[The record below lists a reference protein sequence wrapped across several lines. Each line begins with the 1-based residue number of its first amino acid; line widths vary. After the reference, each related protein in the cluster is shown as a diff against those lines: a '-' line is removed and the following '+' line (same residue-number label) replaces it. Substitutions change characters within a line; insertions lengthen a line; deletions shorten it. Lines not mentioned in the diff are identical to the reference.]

1 MEENHTNLS
10 EPAAPEAPGASPAVA
25 TAISE
30 PDAPTAASTATAPE
44 APEAPAPAEAGFIHL
59 HVHTRYSILD
69 GACEIGQLLK
79 KAKDLNMNAM
89 AITDHGNMYGVM
101 EFVAKAKANGIK
113 PIVGCEVYVA
123 PKSRLEKLGREERSS
138 YHLILLAKN
147 AVGYHNLVKLCS
159 LSQRKEAF
167 YYKPR
172 IDHELLEKY
181 HEGLICCSACLAG
194 EVPQAILSGQE
205 ELLKENIRFHQSLFG
220 QDYYF
225 EMQNHGH
232 EEQAVVNARLE
243 QLAAEYGIK
252 CIASNDVH
260 FVNADDY
267 EAHRILICLNTGK
280 KINEDTKLLYTG
292 QEYLKSAGEMAALF
306 PGHPE
311 YLENTREIVD
321 KIEEFELEHAPLM
334 PHFPLPEPFTS
345 DMDYLRHLTYEGA
358 KKRYGENFRENETLR
373 ERIDFELST
382 IEGMGFP
389 GYFLIVWDFI
399 RAARE
404 MGVLVGPGRGSA
416 AGSALAYCLGITNI
430 DPIKYDLLF
439 ERFLNPARISLPDI
453 DVDFDDVGREKVIKY
468 VVDKY
473 GSERVSQII
482 TYGSMAAKSAIKD
495 VARVLD
501 LPLPESNRLA
511 KLVPDT
517 PGVNL
522 NKDFKTFADL
532 KKKPSLSE
540 EEKEKLGKVQYVAL
554 LQEEM
559 ENSPD
564 PLVRDTIRFALKLEG
579 CIRSVGVHACG
590 MIIAPEDIIEYVPTG
605 VAKDSEMPVTQYEG
619 AYVESVGLIK
629 MDFLGLRTLTIIK
642 DALDN
647 IKLRHGIDIDIEAI
661 PLDDKLTYDLFSRGD
676 TNGIFQFES
685 DGMKKYMREL
695 KPNRLED
702 IIAMNALYRPGPM
715 DYIPQFIRR
724 KEGSEEIKYDLP
736 EMEEYLKDT
745 YGVTVYQEQV
755 MLLSQKLA
763 GFTKGDADTLRKA
776 MGKKKKDVLD
786 KMKTKFMDGC
796 EEHRLDRKTCD
807 KIWTDWE
814 AFASYAFNKSHATC
828 YAWIAYQTAY
838 LKAHYPAEFMAAVL
852 TNNLNAIEKISFYME
867 ECRRMKIDL
876 LGPDINES
884 QANFTVNAAGA
895 IRFGLCAVKNVG
907 ANVVETLVAE
917 REATGPFENIFDF
930 VKRGSFKNLNKRCM
944 ESLVKAGAFDSF
956 GTPIRSAYFHQRPHD
971 DRNFIDQLIQY
982 ASQYQKNLASAQTSL
997 FGEFEAA
1004 EDNNSGVGFDIPEVE
1019 PWSMIEQ
1026 AKNEKEV
1033 TGFYI
1038 SDHPLN
1044 QYKFE
1049 IEQLTTVS
1057 VAQLKTLPPNWAN
1070 RTLRFGFMVTNA
1082 FHGTTKTGKPYGKIT
1097 IEDFDDSYEW
1107 AFFGEPYL
1115 KFKHLFNVGDFL
1127 FAQAVVKPRW
1137 GRDMD
1142 NLEVSATNMM
1152 PLSDALDYFA
1162 KSVEIDLGLSY
1173 ITPSLTQTLQE
1184 LLKKHLVKSKKETS
1198 EGASVQF
1205 RVRSEGLTLNMPVKA
1220 GRVRVSDFV
1229 QALREADLS
1238 GLDYKVKK

>member
-1 MEENHTNLS
+1 MEEPQNL
-10 EPAAPEAPGASPAVA
+10 PES
-25 TAISE
+25 
-30 PDAPTAASTATAPE
+30 
-44 APEAPAPAEAGFIHL
+44 APEAPAAVFTHL

-69 GACEIGQLLK
+69 GACEIGALLK
-79 KAKDLNMNAM
+79 KAKSLNMNAM

-101 EFVAKAKANGIK
+101 EFVAKAKSNGIK

-123 PKSRLEKLGREERSS
+123 PKSRFEKSGREERSS

-147 AVGYHNLVKLCS
+147 ATGYHNLVKLCS

-172 IDHELLEKY
+172 IDHALLEQY

-220 QDYYF
+220 DDYYF
-225 EMQNHGH
+225 EMQRHGH
-232 EEQAVVNARLE
+232 EEQQIVNARLE
-243 QLAAEYGIK
+243 QLAAEYNIK

-280 KINEDTKLLYTG
+280 KINEETKLLYTG
-292 QEYLKSAGEMAALF
+292 QEYLKSADEIAALF

-311 YLENTREIVD
+311 YLANTQEIVD
-321 KIEEFELEHAPLM
+321 KIEAFDLEHAPLM

-358 KKRYGENFRENETLR
+358 KKRYGENFRDNETLR

-468 VVDKY
+468 VVEKY

-517 PGVNL
+517 PGINL
-522 NKDFKTFADL
+522 PKAFKEVPEL
-532 KKKPSLSE
+532 Q
-540 EEKEKLGKVQYVAL
+540 KE
-554 LQEEM
+554 M
-559 ENSPD
+559 DENPN
-564 PLVRDTIRFALKLEG
+564 PLVRDTLRYAIKLEG

-642 DALDN
+642 GALDN

-685 DGMKKYMREL
+685 EGMKKYMREL

-715 DYIPQFIRR
+715 DYIPTFIKR
-724 KEGSEEIKYDLP
+724 KSGQEPIEYDLP
-736 EMEEYLKDT
+736 EMEEYLKGT

-763 GFTKGDADTLRKA
+763 GFSKGDADTLRKA

-786 KMKTKFMDGC
+786 KMKGQFMNGC
-796 EEHRLDRKTCD
+796 AEHQLEQKTCE

-838 LKAHYPAEFMAAVL
+838 LKAHYPAEFMASVL
-852 TNNLNAIEKISFYME
+852 TNNLSAIDKISFYME
-867 ECRRMKIDL
+867 ECKRMKIDL

-884 QANFTVNAAGA
+884 QANFTVNAQGA

-907 ANVVETLVAE
+907 ANVVEALVAE
-917 REATGPFENIFDF
+917 RETNGTFQNIFDF
-930 VKRGSFKNLNKRCM
+930 VKRASFKNLNKRCM

-956 GTPIRSAYFHQRPHD
+956 GTPDRAAYFYQRPHD

-997 FGEFEAA
+997 FGAFEEA
-1004 EDNNSGVGFDIPEVE
+1004 EGDTGGAGAGLDIPETE
-1019 PWSMIEQ
+1019 PWSMIEK

-1049 IEQLTTVS
+1049 IDQLTTVS
-1057 VAQLKTLPPNWAN
+1057 VAQLKDIPANWAN
-1070 RTLRFGFMVTNA
+1070 RTLRLGFMVTGA
-1082 FHGTTKTGKPYGKIT
+1082 FHGTTKTGKAYGKIT

-1115 KFKHLFNVGDFL
+1115 KYKHLFNVGDFL
-1127 FAQAVVKPRW
+1127 FAQATVKPRW

-1142 NLEVSATNMM
+1142 NLEVAATHMM
-1152 PLSDALDYFA
+1152 PLGDALDYYA
-1162 KSVEIDLGLSY
+1162 KSVEIDLGLPY
-1173 ITPSLTQTLQE
+1173 ITPQMTQAFQE

-1198 EGASVQF
+1198 DSNGASVQF
-1205 RVRSEGLTLNMPVKA
+1205 HVRNGDMALNMPVRA
-1220 GRVRVSDFV
+1220 GRVRVSEFV
-1229 QALREADLS
+1229 QALKAADLPS
-1238 GLDYKVKK
+1238 VDCRIMK

>member
-1 MEENHTNLS
+1 M
-10 EPAAPEAPGASPAVA
+10 PYFA
-25 TAISE
+25 
-30 PDAPTAASTATAPE
+30 
-44 APEAPAPAEAGFIHL
+44 HL
-59 HVHTRYSILD
+59 HLHTLYSVLD
-69 GACEIGQLLK
+69 GACKIPALMER
-79 KAKDLNMNAM
+79 AKEYGMDAV

-101 EFVAKAKANGIK
+101 EFVTEAKKAGIK

-123 PKSRLEKLGREERSS
+123 PKSRLEKTGREERSS

-181 HEGLICCSACLAG
+181 HEGLVCCSACLAG

-220 QDYYF
+220 EDYYF
-225 EMQNHGH
+225 EMQRHGH
-232 EEQAVVNARLE
+232 EEQQIVNARLK
-243 QLAAEYGIK
+243 QLAAEYNIK

-267 EAHRILICLNTGK
+267 EAHKILICLNTGK
-280 KINEDTKLLYTG
+280 KLNEETKMLYTG
-292 QEYLKSAGEMAALF
+292 QEYFKSADEMAALF
-306 PGHPE
+306 PEHPE
-311 YLENTREIVD
+311 YLENTREIVE
-321 KIEEFELEHAPLM
+321 KIEAFELEHAPLM

-358 KKRYGENFRENETLR
+358 KKRYGENFRENEALR

-468 VVDKY
+468 VVEKY

-482 TYGSMAAKSAIKD
+482 TYGTMAAKSAIKD

-517 PGVNL
+517 PGTNL
-522 NKDFKTFADL
+522 NKDIKTFL
-532 KKKPSLSE
+532 KFKDKTNL
-540 EEKEKLGKVQYVAL
+540 EKDDREKFDKAKYIAL

-559 ENSPD
+559 EKNPN
-564 PLVRDTIRFALKLEG
+564 PLVRNTLRFAFKLEG

-619 AYVESVGLIK
+619 SYVESVGLIK
-629 MDFLGLRTLTIIK
+629 MDFLGLKTLTIIK
-642 DALDN
+642 GALDN

-661 PLDDKLTYDLFSRGD
+661 PLDDKPTYELFSRGD

-685 DGMKKYMREL
+685 EGMKKYMREL

-724 KEGSEEIKYDLP
+724 KEGKEEIQYDLP

-786 KMKTKFMDGC
+786 KMKTKFISGC
-796 EEHRLDRKTCD
+796 EEHQLDEKVCD
-807 KIWTDWE
+807 KVWTDWE

-852 TNNLNAIEKISFYME
+852 TNNLNAIDKISFYMD
-867 ECRRMKIDL
+867 ECKHMGIKL
-876 LGPDINES
+876 LLPDINES
-884 QANFTVNAAGA
+884 MGFFTVNKEGA
-895 IRFGLCAVKNVG
+895 VRFGLSGIKNVG
-907 ANVVETLVAE
+907 TNVVDELIKE
-917 REATGPFENIFDF
+917 REEKGPFKDVLDF
-930 VKRGSFKNLNKRCM
+930 VTRVNLRSMNRRCM
-944 ESLVKAGAFDSF
+944 EALVMAGAFDSF
-956 GTPIRSAYFHQRPHD
+956 NLTRSVF
-971 DRNFIDQLIQY
+971 F
-982 ASQYQKNLASAQTSL
+982 YQKPGENQTFTEKLLQYGANVQRNQSSTQTDL
-997 FGEFEAA
+997 FG
-1004 EDNNSGVGFDIPEVE
+1004 NSMESVASTIDIPNVE
-1019 PWSMIEQ
+1019 PWSQ
-1026 AKNEKEV
+1026 
-1033 TGFYI
+1033 
-1038 SDHPLN
+1038 
-1044 QYKFE
+1044 
-1049 IEQLTTVS
+1049 IEQLGNEKDVVGIYLS
-1057 VAQLKTLPPNWAN
+1057 GFPLDPYRLELERFSNIDIAGLKNEPIEKFKGKVLHLGGIVTESSMN
-1070 RTLRFGFMVTNA
+1070 RK
-1082 FHGTTKTGKPYGKIT
+1082 TKTGKDFGSFTLADYDDSMNFMLFGNDYVNFKNYVETPGRLVFITADVRQRWAKEKNAAPEYEPRILT
-1097 IEDFDDSYEW
+1097 IELLDELLDKKTRKIQLTVRSQEVTPEFTEKIHKVCKNNALNKKAAQNEGAVVDFHVMDYANSLSVNMVLP
-1107 AFFGEPYL
+1107 AKVKPS
-1115 KFKHLFNVGDFL
+1115 DFL
-1127 FAQAVVKPRW
+1127 
-1137 GRDMD
+1137 
-1142 NLEVSATNMM
+1142 
-1152 PLSDALDYFA
+1152 
-1162 KSVEIDLGLSY
+1162 
-1173 ITPSLTQTLQE
+1173 
-1184 LLKKHLVKSKKETS
+1184 
-1198 EGASVQF
+1198 
-1205 RVRSEGLTLNMPVKA
+1205 
-1220 GRVRVSDFV
+1220 
-1229 QALREADLS
+1229 ADLKQENV
-1238 GLDYKVKK
+1238 DVEVKID